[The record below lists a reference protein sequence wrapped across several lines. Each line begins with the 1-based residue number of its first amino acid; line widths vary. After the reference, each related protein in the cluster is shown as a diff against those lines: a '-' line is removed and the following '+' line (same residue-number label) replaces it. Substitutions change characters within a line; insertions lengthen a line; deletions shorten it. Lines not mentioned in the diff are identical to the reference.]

1 MLPNIVSDYC
11 RTLPS
16 DLQVACLEAE
26 STLQAQL
33 RGSPPDEGEHM
44 EPRVLAFAVLLVLAF
59 FAALANRKKHLSHC
73 GLCLRLQCCYALLS
87 RKNYEPD
94 AKGGN

>member
-1 MLPNIVSDYC
+1 MENRREIARPHSSRRRRAGANPN
-11 RTLPS
+11 PN
-16 DLQVACLEAE
+16 
-26 STLQAQL
+26 
-33 RGSPPDEGEHM
+33 PNPNPDPH
-44 EPRVLAFAVLLVLAF
+44 PNPDPDPNPNQVLLVLAF